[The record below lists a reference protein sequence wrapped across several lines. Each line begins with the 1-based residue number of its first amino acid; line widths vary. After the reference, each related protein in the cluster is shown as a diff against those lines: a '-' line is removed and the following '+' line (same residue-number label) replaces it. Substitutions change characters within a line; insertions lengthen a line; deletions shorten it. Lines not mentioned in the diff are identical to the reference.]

1 MPKTSG
7 YFSLFR
13 LLAGM
18 RGGSSERSENNW
30 IEAHSLGWIIYLIS
44 FAFAAQLL
52 SSQTAGWKL
61 IVDLIALAFA
71 IWIAWLIIFYINLL
85 LIGLV
90 RLCGFC
96 RGVSNRRVQSV
107 LIMALTTAL
116 ALQLACID
124 SWIRVIGLG
133 WLLGVAANFFSFL
146 VLRLIDNV
154 GAERN

>member
-13 LLAGM
+13 LLARM

-30 IEAHSLGWIIYLIS
+30 IEAHTFGWIIYLIS
-44 FAFAAQLL
+44 FAFAAQWL
-52 SSQTAGWKL
+52 SFETAWWKL

-71 IWIAWLIIFYINLL
+71 IWIAWLIILYINLL
-85 LIGLV
+85 LIGLL

-96 RGVSNRRVQSV
+96 RGVSNRRMQSV
-107 LIMALTTAL
+107 LIMALTTTL
-116 ALQLACID
+116 ALQLACTD
-124 SWIRVIGLG
+124 SWIRIIGEA

-146 VLRLIDNV
+146 VLSLIDNV